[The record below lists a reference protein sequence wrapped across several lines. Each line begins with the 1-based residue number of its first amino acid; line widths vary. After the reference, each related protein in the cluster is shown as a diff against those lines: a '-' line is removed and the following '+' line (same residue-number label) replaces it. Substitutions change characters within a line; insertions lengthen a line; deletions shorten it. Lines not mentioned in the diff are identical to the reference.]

1 MYTINITEKAI
12 EQLKKLPK
20 VIQPKLAKKID
31 ELATNPFPASAKKLK
46 GFHALYRIRFSEYRI
61 VYEVLETEVVITI
74 LTLGN
79 RKDIYKQL

>member
-12 EQLKKLPK
+12 DQLKKLPK
-20 VIQPKLAKKID
+20 AIQPKLAKKID
-31 ELATNPFPASAKKLK
+31 DLALNPIPANAKKLK
-46 GFHALYRIRFSEYRI
+46 GFDSLYRIRFSEYRI

>member
-12 EQLKKLPK
+12 EQLQKLPK

-31 ELATNPFPASAKKLK
+31 DLALNPIPASAKKLK
-46 GFHALYRIRFSEYRI
+46 GFDSLYRIRFSEYRI

>member
-1 MYTINITEKAI
+1 M
-12 EQLKKLPK
+12 PK

-31 ELATNPFPASAKKLK
+31 ELASNPFPASAKKLK
-46 GFHALYRIRFSEYRI
+46 GFHSLYRIRFSEYRV

-79 RKDIYKQL
+79 RKDIYNQL

>member
-46 GFHALYRIRFSEYRI
+46 GFHALYRIRFKTFAEGFQKDGITRHEERNEG
-61 VYEVLETEVVITI
+61 VYI
-74 LTLGN
+74 
-79 RKDIYKQL
+79 